1 MCLKLRTSFSL
12 FSKPYD
18 IKALYSKTLNLRYT
32 ASSECP
38 VKADVDVGASKIN
51 MTLLWFYLLVFPS
64 PGQIRII
71 NTPAYINSTIPC
83 MIYDSSQN
91 STCIGD
97 STLFMK
103 HKMSYL

>member
-1 MCLKLRTSFSL
+1 MCLKLHTSFTL

-38 VKADVDVGASKIN
+38 VKADVAAGASKIN
-51 MTLLWFYLLVFPS
+51 MTLLWFYILVFPS

-71 NTPAYINSTIPC
+71 NTPEYINSTIPC

-97 STLFMK
+97 SILLC
-103 HKMSYL
+103 SYINM

>member
-1 MCLKLRTSFSL
+1 MCLKLHTSFPL

-18 IKALYSKTLNLRYT
+18 IKALLVYSKTLNLRYT

-38 VKADVDVGASKIN
+38 VKADVAVGASKIN
-51 MTLLWFYLLVFPS
+51 MTLLCFYILVFPS

-97 STLFMK
+97 SILLC
-103 HKMSYL
+103 S

>member
-1 MCLKLRTSFSL
+1 MCLKLHTSFSL

-38 VKADVDVGASKIN
+38 VKAEVAVGASKIN
-51 MTLLWFYLLVFPS
+51 MTLLWFYILPS

-71 NTPAYINSTIPC
+71 NTPEFINSTIPC
-83 MIYDSSQN
+83 MKYDSSQN
-91 STCIGD
+91 STCVGD
-97 STLFMK
+97 SILLC
-103 HKMSYL
+103 S